1 MPKKKQNYLIRLFH
15 RYDIDLKVI
24 DTSNVEDVGS
34 MTTGQ
39 FLARKSRA
47 IEPDLDEI
55 NFFSQLAKIH

>member
-1 MPKKKQNYLIRLFH
+1 M
-15 RYDIDLKVI
+15 I

-39 FLARKSRA
+39 FLSRKSQA

-55 NFFSQLAKIH
+55 NFFNQLSKI